1 MKTLSKEQTK
11 NIVYQLYADRIGS
24 KENLTF
30 DERFNRDRA
39 IIKVLF
45 ERWGME
51 PEENDKLAGSLALMY
66 RRVFKTYGD
75 VRNLLDAMDG
85 DMQNLAKFSRE
96 DDLNDLFL
104 LQKSINEL
112 IEKIKEQHEDYIIFY
127 K

>member
-11 NIVYQLYADRIGS
+11 NIMYQLYADRIGS

-51 PEENDKLAGSLALMY
+51 SEENDKLASSLALMY

>member
-11 NIVYQLYADRIGS
+11 NIMYQLYADRIGS

-75 VRNLLDAMDG
+75 VRNLLDTMDG

>member
-1 MKTLSKEQTK
+1 
-11 NIVYQLYADRIGS
+11 
-24 KENLTF
+24 
-30 DERFNRDRA
+30 
-39 IIKVLF
+39 
-45 ERWGME
+45 
-51 PEENDKLAGSLALMY
+51 MY

-75 VRNLLDAMDG
+75 ARNLLDAMDG

>member
-1 MKTLSKEQTK
+1 MKTLSQEQTK
-11 NIVYQLYADRIGS
+11 NIMYQLYADRIGS

-51 PEENDKLAGSLALMY
+51 PEENDKLAGSLALVY

>member
-11 NIVYQLYADRIGS
+11 NIMYQLYVDRIGS

-75 VRNLLDAMDG
+75 ARNLLDAMDG

>member
-11 NIVYQLYADRIGS
+11 NIMYQLYADRIGS

-75 VRNLLDAMDG
+75 ARNLLDAMYG

>member
-11 NIVYQLYADRIGS
+11 NIMYQLYADRIGS

-104 LQKSINEL
+104 LQKSVNEL

>member
-11 NIVYQLYADRIGS
+11 NIMYQLYADRIGS

-112 IEKIKEQHEDYIIFY
+112 IEKIKEEHEDYIIFY

>member
-1 MKTLSKEQTK
+1 MKTLSKKQTK
-11 NIVYQLYADRIGS
+11 NIMYQLYADRIGS

-75 VRNLLDAMDG
+75 ARNLLDAMDE

>member
-11 NIVYQLYADRIGS
+11 NIMYQLYADRIGS

-75 VRNLLDAMDG
+75 ARNLLDAIDE

>member
-11 NIVYQLYADRIGS
+11 NIMYQLYADRIGS

-39 IIKVLF
+39 IIKVLI

>member
-11 NIVYQLYADRIGS
+11 NIMYQLYADRIGS

-51 PEENDKLAGSLALMY
+51 QEENDKLAGSLALMY

-75 VRNLLDAMDG
+75 ARNLLDAMDG

>member
-11 NIVYQLYADRIGS
+11 NIMYQLYADRIGS

>member
-11 NIVYQLYADRIGS
+11 NIMYQLYADRIGS

-30 DERFNRDRA
+30 DERFNRDRT

-51 PEENDKLAGSLALMY
+51 SEENDKLAGSLALMY
-66 RRVFKTYGD
+66 RRVLKTYGD
-75 VRNLLDAMDG
+75 ARNLLDAMDG

>member
-11 NIVYQLYADRIGS
+11 NIMYQLYADRIGS

-51 PEENDKLAGSLALMY
+51 LEENDKLAGSLALMY

-104 LQKSINEL
+104 LQKSVNEL

>member
-11 NIVYQLYADRIGS
+11 NIMYQLYADRIGS

-39 IIKVLF
+39 IIKVLI

-51 PEENDKLAGSLALMY
+51 PEENVKLAGSLALMY

>member
-11 NIVYQLYADRIGS
+11 NIMYQLYADRIGS

-75 VRNLLDAMDG
+75 VRNLLDSMDG

>member
-11 NIVYQLYADRIGS
+11 NIMYQLYADRIGS

-51 PEENDKLAGSLALMY
+51 PEENDKLAGSLALVY

>member
-11 NIVYQLYADRIGS
+11 NIMYQLYADRIGS

-75 VRNLLDAMDG
+75 ARNLLDAMDG

-96 DDLNDLFL
+96 DDYNDEIP
-104 LQKSINEL
+104 K
-112 IEKIKEQHEDYIIFY
+112 
-127 K
+127 

>member
-11 NIVYQLYADRIGS
+11 NIMYQLYADRIGS

-112 IEKIKEQHEDYIIFY
+112 IEKIKEKHEDYIIFY

>member
-11 NIVYQLYADRIGS
+11 NIMYQLYADRIGS

-66 RRVFKTYGD
+66 RRVFKTC
-75 VRNLLDAMDG
+75 LLYTSE
-85 DMQNLAKFSRE
+85 LPTICLTCRSRW
-96 DDLNDLFL
+96 
-104 LQKSINEL
+104 SPY
-112 IEKIKEQHEDYIIFY
+112 H
-127 K
+127 

>member
-11 NIVYQLYADRIGS
+11 NIMYQLYADRIGS

-51 PEENDKLAGSLALMY
+51 SEENDKLAGSLALMY

-75 VRNLLDAMDG
+75 ARNLLDAMDG

>member
-11 NIVYQLYADRIGS
+11 KIMYQLYADRIGS
-24 KENLTF
+24 KEKLTF

-45 ERWGME
+45 ERWDIE

-75 VRNLLDAMDG
+75 ARNLLDVMDG
-85 DMQNLAKFSRE
+85 DMQNLAEFSRE

-112 IEKIKEQHEDYIIFY
+112 IEKIKEQHEDYIIVY
-127 K
+127 E

>member
-11 NIVYQLYADRIGS
+11 NIMYQLYADRIGS

-75 VRNLLDAMDG
+75 ARNLLDAMDE

>member
-1 MKTLSKEQTK
+1 MKTLSKKQTK
-11 NIVYQLYADRIGS
+11 NIMYQLYADRIGS

>member
-11 NIVYQLYADRIGS
+11 NIMYQLYADRIGS

-39 IIKVLF
+39 IIKVLI

-85 DMQNLAKFSRE
+85 DRQNLAKFSRE